1 MIEVSLSLA
10 TTSRNLDL
18 IRVGKSR
25 RVDLAQL
32 VRFLVI
38 ELVHSGSNPRFDIDA
53 VFTTNYFFSGRR
65 CLRQQRDVLDDR
77 LYKS

>member
-1 MIEVSLSLA
+1 
-10 TTSRNLDL
+10 
-18 IRVGKSR
+18 
-25 RVDLAQL
+25 VDLAQL
-32 VRFLVI
+32 VRFLVM

-65 CLRQQRDVLDDR
+65 CLHQQRDVLDDR